1 MNSAAK
7 AQNTLQ
13 ITISSDFRVE
23 FALGK
28 VVPGTE
34 AWMFGEY
41 FPAIRPALNEFGQS
55 QLASFAILAT
65 NVTSAVPA
73 MGAMGRWPA
82 VQAFESFL
90 NDPRFVKVRPR
101 RDASMESLSDG
112 HFFPALDHTL
122 EVDTDTDYALV
133 IASDDPLESA
143 PLLRTAFAEDGTNK
157 GYVGKSVAFHPWS
170 DAAEKLLT
178 AAPDGVEV
186 YRIRFNPRQ
195 G

>member
-1 MNSAAK
+1 MNNAAK
-7 AQNTLQ
+7 AQNTMQ
-13 ITISSDFRVE
+13 IAISSEFRVE

-28 VVPGTE
+28 VAPGAE
-34 AWMFGEY
+34 GWIFGEY

-55 QLASFAILAT
+55 QLTSFAVLAT
-65 NVTSAVPA
+65 NVTSAIPA

-82 VQAFESFL
+82 MHAFESFL
-90 NDPRFVKVRPR
+90 ADPRFVKVRPQ

-122 EVDTDTDYALV
+122 EVDLDADYALV
-133 IASDDPLESA
+133 IATDDPLTTE

-157 GYVGKSVAFHPWS
+157 GNVGKSVAFHPWS
-170 DAAEKLLT
+170 DAAQALLT
-178 AAPDGVEV
+178 AAPAGVEI